1 LFTNIHREFIVLCSH
16 DAAVRCEQLKEG
28 IVDLAQLPI
37 IVALV
42 VALSVAA
49 ERLVEIIKNPIGFL
63 RDKNSDPQKEGYRKV
78 ALLVL
83 AVVAGLVTAWLAKPA
98 IEGLNLPGE
107 LSSSRGIIA
116 LGLLASGGSGF
127 WNSVATYVLN
137 LKDIKA
143 AEAEKEQVEAK
154 VVELDAKQIQD
165 LQSVSERQ

>member
-1 LFTNIHREFIVLCSH
+1 MDL
-16 DAAVRCEQLKEG
+16 EQLST
-28 IVDLAQLPI
+28 

-49 ERLVEIIKNPIGFL
+49 ERLVEIIKNSIGFL

-83 AVVAGLVTAWLAKPA
+83 AVAAGLVTAWLAKPA
-98 IEGLNLPGE
+98 IEGIVPGAW
-107 LSSSRGIIA
+107 SSSRGIIA

-143 AEAEKEQVEAK
+143 SEVEKEQAEAK
-154 VVELDAKQIQD
+154 VVELDAEQQIQD
-165 LQSVSERQ
+165 LQSVSERR

>member
-1 LFTNIHREFIVLCSH
+1 MDL
-16 DAAVRCEQLKEG
+16 EQLTT
-28 IVDLAQLPI
+28 

-83 AVVAGLVTAWLAKPA
+83 AVAAGLVTAWLTKPA

-107 LSSSRGIIA
+107 WSSSRGIIA

-127 WNSVATYVLN
+127 WN
-137 LKDIKA
+137 
-143 AEAEKEQVEAK
+143 
-154 VVELDAKQIQD
+154 
-165 LQSVSERQ
+165 